1 MKYPDEE
8 SSTVEF
14 KREIPANDQI
24 IKTIIGFCNRNGGK
38 LILGV
43 DSNGVIT
50 GIPEKDIQQLMEYI
64 NKGIFDACN
73 PPILPAV
80 YSQRIENK
88 NLLIIEV
95 SPGMNK
101 PYFRKS
107 EGLGKGTFV
116 RLGRSTVRATPEMI
130 EELKWQSTGRS
141 FDTMPIYYA
150 EKDDLDEKKIL
161 QFLNER
167 QGLKKVKTLTTPVLS
182 TYNLLVEEHSLS
194 YPTIG
199 GILLFGKKP
208 QKFLPEAMI
217 ICSHFSGISGRE
229 TIATIDCTGTLFEQ
243 FEMAYNF
250 ILSRL
255 NRSFSIKEPKR
266 QEEFEIPL
274 EAIRE
279 VLLNAIIHRNYH
291 INGPTKIA
299 IYNNRIEFF
308 SPGVFLGPLDSRS
321 LRHGLTYIR
330 NNVICKV
337 FREAEYIEKL
347 GSGFITLFNSYE
359 QKGLSPPEVIEGEN
373 FIKCI
378 LPRPLFSD
386 KPRELDDD
394 SKKILTL
401 FNVVEAL
408 SISDI
413 MEALHLSR
421 ATTGRRLSHLVEKGL
436 LESIGQGKKTQYR
449 KTQQ

>member
-1 MKYPDEE
+1 MKYPGEE
-8 SSTVEF
+8 SSTLEF
-14 KREIPANDQI
+14 KREIPENDQI
-24 IKTIIGFCNRNGGK
+24 IKTVIGFCNRNGGR

-43 DSNGVIT
+43 DANGMIT
-50 GIPEKDIQQLMEYI
+50 GIPEKDVQQLMEYV
-64 NKGIFDACN
+64 NKSIFDACN

-80 YSQRIENK
+80 YSQRIEDK
-88 NLLIIEV
+88 TLLIIEV
-95 SPGMNK
+95 SSGMNK

-116 RLGRSTVRATPEMI
+116 RLGRSTMRATAEMI
-130 EELKWQSTGRS
+130 EELKWQSRGCS
-141 FDTMPIYYA
+141 FDTMPIYHA
-150 EKDDLDEKKIL
+150 KENDLDEKKIL

-167 QGLKKVKTLTTPVLS
+167 KEIKKVKTLSHEILF
-182 TYNLLVEEHSLS
+182 TYELIAEEYALF

-217 ICSHFSGISGRE
+217 ICSHFSGVSGRE

-243 FEMAYNF
+243 FETAYNF

-255 NRSFSIKEPKR
+255 SRSFSIRGPKR
-266 QEEFEIPL
+266 QEQLEIPP

-291 INGPTKIA
+291 ISGPTKIS

-308 SPGVFLGPLDSRS
+308 NPGVFLGPLDGHS
-321 LRHGLTYIR
+321 LKFGLTYIR
-330 NNVICKV
+330 NNAICKI

-359 QKGLSPPEVIEGEN
+359 QRGLYPPEVIEGEN

-386 KPRELDDD
+386 KPIETDGDA
-394 SKKILTL
+394 KKILAL
-401 FNVVEAL
+401 FEVAEEL
-408 SISDI
+408 SISDV
-413 MEALHLSR
+413 MKALHLSR
-421 ATTGRRLSHLVEKGL
+421 PTAGRRLAGLIEQGL
-436 LESIGQGKKTQYR
+436 LESVGQGRMARYR
-449 KTQQ
+449 KVK